1 MSAGIIATTIHAQ
14 DFKDAEGD
22 RIVGRKTLPIIAPTI
37 ARPTLMLVIILWSI
51 CLSSLWGLSMA
62 IAVVF
67 NILALT
73 VGIRYVSL
81 NSIKSDQRSFY
92 LYNVGVLLLL
102 SDRYK

>member
-1 MSAGIIATTIHAQ
+1 
-14 DFKDAEGD
+14 
-22 RIVGRKTLPIIAPTI
+22 
-37 ARPTLMLVIILWSI
+37 MLVIILWSI

-92 LYNVGVLLLL
+92 LYNVGVLLLI